1 MTWAHPRSRGENS
14 LRAGRGAKCAGSSP
28 LTRGKHQQ
36 AGKDARRYRLIPAH
50 AGKTGP
56 GGGRCSV
63 ARLIPAHAGK
73 TTFARTQLRG
83 RKAHPRSR
91 GENEALAASDATDKG
106 SSPLTRGKRGRA
118 PARRLQ
124 VRLIPAHAG
133 KTPTRLSQK
142 RGVQAHP
149 RSRGENA
156 VGVACAAGDDG
167 SSPLTRGKLY
177 ACACARESVGLIPA
191 HAGKTLIGA
200 GKSLIQGAHPR
211 SRGENNARR
220 GMKYRGAG
228 SSPLTRGKPR
238 ETFPSLTI
246 FLAHPR
252 SRGENATVWE
262 TSLAKHGSSPL
273 TRGKLDENPA
283 AALPAGLIPAHAG
296 KTTGRRQ
303 R

>member
-1 MTWAHPRSRGENS
+1 MADTARG
-14 LRAGRGAKCAGSSP
+14 GGSSP
-28 LTRGKHQQ
+28 LTRGKQRDRLIYGR
-36 AGKDARRYRLIPAH
+36 AYRLIPAH
-50 AGKTGP
+50 AGKTQSTP
-56 GGGRCSV
+56 RAERV
-63 ARLIPAHAGK
+63 AA
-73 TTFARTQLRG
+73 
-83 RKAHPRSR
+83 
-91 GENEALAASDATDKG
+91 
-106 SSPLTRGKRGRA
+106 
-118 PARRLQ
+118 
-124 VRLIPAHAG
+124 
-133 KTPTRLSQK
+133 
-142 RGVQAHP
+142 AHP